1 MKKPREK
8 ILDPQN
14 THEKKTETHE
24 TPTRKVSG
32 PTKYPR
38 EKFSDPQRT
47 LARWY
52 QIQEIHNN
60 TRPTEFSTLK
70 KIGLQK

>member
-8 ILDPQN
+8 IVEPQN

-24 TPTRKVSG
+24 TPTRKIFG

-38 EKFSDPQRT
+38 EKFPDPQ
-47 LARWY
+47 
-52 QIQEIHNN
+52 N
-60 TRPTEFSTLK
+60 THEKNFWTHKGR
-70 KIGLQK
+70 